1 MTARIVVVTGT
12 GTDVGKTI
20 AVAALAASARAN
32 GLSVGVCKPAQTGIA
47 PGEPG
52 DLAVVAALAGDVPTR
67 EPARYPEPLA
77 PETAARRAGLAFVTS
92 DDVRSAV
99 ADLAH
104 TCDLVIVEG
113 AGGVLVRLAPDVTV
127 LDVAR
132 DLGAQVLV
140 VTDPGLGTLNH
151 TELTVR
157 EIRRAGL
164 GVDGLII
171 GSWPRE
177 PDLAMTCNRG
187 DLERLTGVPIVAVLP
202 AGAGSLDPAS
212 FQNHAPTWVRSSITS
227 PITTHPGVHL

>member
-32 GLSVGVCKPAQTGIA
+32 GLCVGVCKPAQTGIA

-52 DLAVVAALAGDVPTR
+52 DLAVVTALAGDVSTR

-77 PETAARRAGLAFVTS
+77 PETAARRAGLAYVTL
-92 DDVRSAV
+92 DDVHSTV
-99 ADLAH
+99 SDLAQ

-113 AGGVLVRLAPDVTV
+113 AGGVLVRLAPDLTV
-127 LDVAR
+127 LDLAR
-132 DLGAQVLV
+132 DLGAQILV

-171 GSWPRE
+171 GAWPPQ
-177 PDLAMTCNRG
+177 PDLAMTCNRD
-187 DLERLTGVPIVAVLP
+187 DLQRLTGVPIVATLP
-202 AGAGSLDPAS
+202 AGAGSLDPAA
-212 FQNHAPTWVRSSITS
+212 FQINAPTWVRSPITS
-227 PITTHPGVHL
+227 PTTSQPGVHP

>member
-32 GLSVGVCKPAQTGIA
+32 GLCVGVCKPAQTGIA

-52 DLAVVAALAGDVPTR
+52 DLAVVTALAGDVSTR

-77 PETAARRAGLAFVTS
+77 PETAARRAGLAYVTL

-99 ADLAH
+99 SDLAQ

-113 AGGVLVRLAPDVTV
+113 AGGVLVRLAPDLTV
-127 LDVAR
+127 LDLAR
-132 DLGAQVLV
+132 DLSAQILV

-171 GSWPRE
+171 GAWPPQ
-177 PDLAMTCNRG
+177 PDLAMTCNRD
-187 DLERLTGVPIVAVLP
+187 DLQRLTGVPIVATLP
-202 AGAGSLDPAS
+202 AGAGSLDPAT
-212 FQNHAPTWVRSSITS
+212 FQINAPTWVRSPITS
-227 PITTHPGVHL
+227 PTTSQPGVHP